1 MTHKHHPGGLPA
13 HLPFALPA
21 TWSAEQALAVLELL
35 DDLRERIVQHYDLA
49 LHELLREQYRDTHDD
64 TGDAIPDD
72 DPPF

>member
-1 MTHKHHPGGLPA
+1 MTHKHHHDGLPA
-13 HLPFALPA
+13 HLLFALPA

-35 DDLRERIVQHYDLA
+35 DDLRERIGQHYDLA
-49 LHELLREQYRDTHDD
+49 LHDLLREQYGEPHD